1 MWMLTSAETGAESA
15 EEMSWSDR
23 LATMFSEQWWVFLIS
38 LGVVVALMLLVK
50 ILTKGK
56 VFKFRT
62 ILKVALNC
70 IIAFVLLF
78 LINSVGSIFGFALVP
93 KWYSWLL
100 IGIFGVLAIIFLFV
114 SYFVWPGLFVAASE
128 SAAQT

>member
-1 MWMLTSAETGAESA
+1 MSEMLLSAAENTETAAEGES
-15 EEMSWSDR
+15 SWTQTI
-23 LATMFSEQWWVFLIS
+23 AAMFEQQWWVFLIT
-38 LGVVVALMLLVK
+38 LAVVIGVMLLIK

-62 ILKVALNC
+62 IIKVALNC

-78 LINSVGSIFGFALVP
+78 IINTIGSLFGFALIP

-100 IGIFGVLAIIFLFV
+100 IGLFGILAIIFLLV
-114 SYFVWPGLFVAASE
+114 AYFVWPGKLTA
-128 SAAQT
+128 

>member
-1 MWMLTSAETGAESA
+1 MTELLLSAAENTETAAEGES
-15 EEMSWSDR
+15 SWSQTI
-23 LATMFSEQWWVFLIS
+23 ASMFEQQWWVFLIT
-38 LGVVVALMLLVK
+38 LAVVIGVMLIIK

-62 ILKVALNC
+62 IIKVALNC

-78 LINSVGSIFGFALVP
+78 IINTIGSLFGFALIP

-100 IGIFGVLAIIFLFV
+100 IGLFGILAIIFLFIA
-114 SYFVWPGLFVAASE
+114 YFVWPGALTA
-128 SAAQT
+128 